1 MTRQKQGWMDRCIVL
16 TPTASWGAWVD
27 RLSAAAERHNFKL
40 VVFHDDCQEE
50 SGPGDDRIFLTSNP
64 KFIQPSPLAHVAL
77 IVVDAQTAAPQ
88 TSVMTGAQGRDA
100 VVDASRLLVETLLT
114 PASCVVTDG
123 SLALKG
129 RQVELFPGF
138 SVEAPESATLEPQ
151 SDLDRASAAAFEVYR
166 DGLPAAGA
174 TFDWSHDLFLYD
186 PRRRDQRVEIQ
197 QLDMTGGPRSLV
209 HGPDMILPPGV
220 WEVTAQ
226 FSMDQAGSAHRLR
239 IEWGVG
245 DDFNSFD
252 ATPTREG
259 VFKLTISHL
268 FESVGPVELRIK
280 LTEGCMGGYFEF
292 HGATLKLLRAGSFAR
307 SLPSTGQ
314 DISQVMAVAAFPQ

>member
-1 MTRQKQGWMDRCIVL
+1 MIEQEQGWMNRCIVL
-16 TPTASWGAWVD
+16 TPSASWSDWVN
-27 RLSAAAERHNFKL
+27 RLAAAAERHNFKL
-40 VVFHDDCQEE
+40 VVFHDDCQEV
-50 SGPGDDRIFLTSNP
+50 SGPDDDRIFLTSNP
-64 KFIQPSPLAHVAL
+64 KFIQPAPMAHVAL

-114 PASCVVTDG
+114 PASCIVTDG
-123 SLALKG
+123 SLALTG

-138 SVEAPESATLEPQ
+138 SIEAPEPAMLETQ

-166 DGLPAAGA
+166 DGLPSTGA

-186 PRRRDQRVEIQ
+186 PRRRDQRVNIQ
-197 QLDMTGGPRSLV
+197 ELDMTGGPRSLV
-209 HGPDMILPPGV
+209 HGPDMILPPGE

-226 FSMDQAGSAHRLR
+226 FSMDQTGSVHGLR
-239 IEWGVG
+239 IEWGIG
-245 DDFNSFD
+245 DDFTSFD
-252 ATPTREG
+252 VTPSRQG

-268 FESVGPVELRIK
+268 FASVGPVELRIK

-292 HGATLKLLRAGSFAR
+292 HGASLKLLQANSFSR
-307 SLPSTGQ
+307 SLPTT
-314 DISQVMAVAAFPQ
+314 SQYIPQVVAIAAFPQ